1 MKPDSARW
9 KPFGTTSFPWEAE
22 ALTFLRERL
31 GDVDPN
37 RVWCLFE
44 FVSGAG
50 TISEVDA
57 LVLTSKGFYL
67 VEIKSRPGV
76 VTGDAGTWTWKGANG
91 QKKTDDNP
99 LILANRKAKRL
110 VDLLRSQRAMREYS
124 LPYLQPVVFLS
135 ATDVDV
141 QLDPSGRHHVYTRDL
156 DARDGK
162 PARPGIV
169 AALTHVAPDEVG
181 KQRRPID
188 TPLANAIGRAI
199 EQAGIRESRRM
210 RRFGSYELDKV
221 LAEGPGY
228 QDWLARHPKL
238 EKVQR
243 RIRIYSVAAD
253 TAPETRQMLQR
264 AAKREFSVL
273 QDLKHDGILQAH
285 EYHEE
290 DRGPG
295 IVFAHDEHFRRLD
308 HFLRDQGDQLSL
320 YDRLQILRDI
330 GDTIRFAH
338 EKKLI
343 HRALSPSS
351 ILIRAKDEGFETR
364 VFNWQTAAKEPAS
377 TTHAASGTFT
387 VHLKELVEDLAT
399 LYLAPEVLRDTS
411 TRTEG
416 VDVFSLGCIAF
427 MLFANRPPAEDAL
440 QLRERLQRE
449 KGLLLSSNVDG
460 AIPDLVDLIRDSTN
474 PDPGLRFASASEF
487 LRHLDAVEEVL
498 TRPAAQR
505 HENPVEA
512 VAGEVFEG
520 GYKIKAR
527 LGKGSSAIVF
537 LVEKDKSEL
546 VLKLALDLDKNA
558 TLQSEAKVLGALRHS
573 AIVRIH
579 GQIEVGG
586 HLGLL
591 LDKAGN
597 QTLGDRIRKEGAI
610 QLEHLHRFGD
620 DLLSAVQYLE
630 DQGQFHRDIKPD
642 NIGVTPVGRGDSLH
656 LVLFDFSLAGTSA
669 NQVQVGTRAYLDP
682 FLGDRDRRTY
692 DQAAERYAAAVTLYE
707 MATGV
712 LPRWGDGRTD
722 PATTDVELALEV
734 EALDPSLR
742 DELGGFFHKALQRDF
757 RKRFDTTEE
766 MRREWNRILGNAALA
781 TSPPTPAENLT
792 LTTPLRLIGM
802 SNRAVNALERDG
814 IDTVRQLLELPLN
827 RITHGKG
834 IGNKTREELVLRVA
848 ELRQRFPEVQ
858 PQREAVTKGKASAQS
873 ASPAVAPDDVEE
885 PATIEPLAHLVDRLV
900 PQPRGKAKADQIE
913 PLVLRALLGI
923 PTDKGPKLDSNWPSQ
938 SDIARATPYTNVQ
951 ISLLVAKARERWR
964 KLGGLTRIRLDLA
977 EAIRCH
983 AGIVSLDEATALVA
997 AQFSDG
1003 LREPMRT
1010 DCSRQALRA
1019 ATEAESAKSD
1029 PAFEVCRRKDHV
1041 WLVTELRTGEA
1052 TIEPAALVR
1061 FAMDLGERASK
1072 LAESD
1077 PLPGPAR
1084 VLEALEQVRRPKGM
1098 APLGSERL
1106 VRLAAAAGGVAVSSR
1121 LELYPIGMPAS
1132 RALRLAQASLL
1143 GVDKLTTP
1151 QIRERIEGRYPQAEA
1166 LPADHGRLAS
1176 LLREVVPD
1184 LHWDPV
1190 LEAWTFHLQATSS
1203 FQGEVTMIGRLSTQ
1217 SQLHAEPAEVAA
1229 ARAFDERLQ
1238 RAIGEGQYLVLA
1250 VGKQGQETVRAELV
1264 ARYPLEVVSC
1274 EALVL
1279 QRLRAEAQ
1287 RLNIAW
1293 TKVLQADAAPP
1304 GSTDWTNLQT
1314 VVRQAAKGLADAIGG
1329 AGRTVLL
1336 THLGILA
1343 RYGLLDVLERLRE
1356 RTQLRPEQP
1365 HALHG
1370 VLVLVATE
1378 GLQEQ
1383 PVLDGQPIPVL
1394 SRAAWSDVPEA
1405 WIQNVHRGKSA

>member
-1 MKPDSARW
+1 MKSDSSRW
-9 KPFGTTSFPWEAE
+9 KSLGSTSFPWEAE

-44 FVSGAG
+44 FVTGEG

-57 LVLTSKGFYL
+57 LVLTAKGFFL

-76 VTGDAGTWTWKGANG
+76 LTGDVGTWTWKTPSGH
-91 QKKTDDNP
+91 KKSDDNP

-110 VDLLRSQRAMREYS
+110 ADLLRAQRAMRGYD
-124 LPYLQPVVFLS
+124 LPFLQPVIFLS
-135 ATDVDV
+135 APDIDV
-141 QLDPSGRHHVYTRDL
+141 QLDPAARHHVYTRDL
-156 DARDGK
+156 DAREGR
-162 PARPGIV
+162 PARHGIV
-169 AALTHVAPDEVG
+169 AALTQSSPEERS

-188 TPLANAIGRAI
+188 IPVANAISRAI
-199 EQAGIRESRRM
+199 EQAGIRESRRL
-210 RRFGSYELDKV
+210 RRFGIYELEKV
-221 LAEGPGY
+221 LLEGPGY

-238 EKVQR
+238 EKVHR
-243 RIRIYSVAAD
+243 RIRIYAVAPD
-253 TAPETRQMLQR
+253 TPTETRSMLQR

-273 QDLKHDGILQAH
+273 QDLKHDGILPAH
-285 EYHEE
+285 EYHED

-295 IVFAHDEHFRRLD
+295 IVFSYDERFRRLD

-320 YDRLQILRDI
+320 YDRLQILRDV

-343 HRALSPSS
+343 HRALSPLSV
-351 ILIRAKDEGFETR
+351 LIRAKDQGFETR
-364 VFNWQTAAKEPAS
+364 IFNWQAAAKDPAS
-377 TTHAASGTFT
+377 TTHATSSTFT
-387 VHLKELVEDLAT
+387 VHVKELVEDLAT
-399 LYLAPEVLRDTS
+399 LYLAPEVLRDAS

-427 MLFANRPPAEDAL
+427 LLFANRPPAENLL

-449 KGLLLSSNVDG
+449 KGLLLSSTIDG
-460 AIPDLVDLIRDSTN
+460 AIPDLVELIRFSTN
-474 PDPGLRFASASEF
+474 PDPGSRFASASEF
-487 LRHLDAVEEVL
+487 LRHLDTVEEAL

-537 LVEKDKSEL
+537 LVEKDKAEL
-546 VLKLALDLDKNA
+546 VLKLALDPDKNA
-558 TLQSEAKVLGALRHS
+558 TLQSEEKILKALHHA
-573 AIVRIH
+573 AIVRIQ
-579 GQIEVGG
+579 GQLEVGR

-610 QLEHLHRFGD
+610 QLEHLQRFGD

-656 LVLFDFSLAGTSA
+656 LVLFDFSLAGTSV

-682 FLGDRDRRTY
+682 FLGLRDRRTY
-692 DQAAERYAAAVTLYE
+692 DPAAERYAAAVTLYE
-707 MATGV
+707 MATGG

-722 PATTDVELALEV
+722 PATTDVELSLEV

-742 DELGGFFHKALQRDF
+742 DELGGYFHKALHRDF
-757 RKRFDTTEE
+757 RERFDTTEE
-766 MRREWNRILGNAALA
+766 MRREWNRILGNAAISTTA
-781 TSPPTPAENLT
+781 TPTENLT

-834 IGNKTREELVLRVA
+834 VGNKTREELVMRVA
-848 ELRQRFPEVQ
+848 ELRQRFPDVQ
-858 PQREAVTKGKASAQS
+858 PQREAAAKGKKGAESAASTAT
-873 ASPAVAPDDVEE
+873 AEELEE
-885 PATIEPLAHLVDRLV
+885 PATVEPLAQLVDRLV
-900 PQPRGKAKADQIE
+900 PQPRGKAKADQVE

-923 PTDKGPKLDSNWPSQ
+923 PDPKGPKLDSGWPSQ
-938 SDIARATPYTNVQ
+938 SDIARATPFTNVQ
-951 ISLLVAKARERWR
+951 ISLLVTKARERWR

-977 EAIRCH
+977 EAIRGH
-983 AGIVSLDEATALVA
+983 GGIVSLAEATSLVA
-997 AQFSDG
+997 AQFGAG
-1003 LREPMRT
+1003 LREPMLS
-1010 DCSRQALRA
+1010 DCSRQVLRA
-1019 ATEAESAKSD
+1019 ATEAESAKGT
-1029 PAFEVCRRKDHV
+1029 PAFEVLRRKDHV
-1041 WLVTELRTGEA
+1041 WLVSELQVGEA
-1052 TIEPAALVR
+1052 SIEPAALVR
-1061 FAMDLGERASK
+1061 YAMDLGETASK
-1072 LAESD
+1072 LADAD
-1077 PLPGPAR
+1077 PLHGPAR
-1084 VLEALEQVRRPKGM
+1084 VVEALEQVRRPKGM

-1106 VRLAAAAGGVAVSSR
+1106 VRLAATAGNVAVSSR
-1121 LELYPIGMPAS
+1121 LELYPIGMPAV

-1143 GVDKLTTP
+1143 GVDKLTTS

-1166 LPADHGRLAS
+1166 LPTEHTRLTS

-1184 LHWDPV
+1184 LHWDPA
-1190 LEAWTFHLQATSS
+1190 LSAWTFLLQSSSS
-1203 FQGEVTMIGRLSTQ
+1203 FTGEVTMIGRLSTQ
-1217 SQLHAEPAEVAA
+1217 SQLHAEPAEVAV

-1238 RAIGEGQYLVLA
+1238 RAIDQGQYLVLA
-1250 VGKQGQETVRAELV
+1250 VGKQGQETVLAELV
-1264 ARYPLEVVSC
+1264 ARYPLEVLSC

-1287 RLNIAW
+1287 RLNISW
-1293 TKVLQADAAPP
+1293 TKVLQADAAAP
-1304 GSTDWTNLQT
+1304 GSIDWTNLQT
-1314 VVRQAAKGLADAIGG
+1314 VVRQATRGLADQIGSG
-1329 AGRTVLL
+1329 GRTVLL

-1370 VLVLVATE
+1370 VLLLVATE

-1394 SRAAWSDVPEA
+1394 SKAAWCDVPEP
-1405 WIQNVHRGKSA
+1405 WIQNVHRVESA